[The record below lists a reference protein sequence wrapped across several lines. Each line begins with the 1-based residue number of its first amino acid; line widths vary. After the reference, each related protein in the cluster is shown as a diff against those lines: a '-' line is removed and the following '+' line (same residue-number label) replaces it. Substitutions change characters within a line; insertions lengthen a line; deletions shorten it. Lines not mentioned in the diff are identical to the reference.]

1 MFAPLK
7 FAADADFETG
17 LFATLAYGGFSFT
30 KETHTAQV
38 GPLVLKVQEKESVTV
53 PVVLSAAAIALGLFL
68 LVGLRN
74 K

>member
-1 MFAPLK
+1 MS
-7 FAADADFETG
+7 AAKIAGILLIVAGG
-17 LFATLAYGGFSFT
+17 LGLVYGGFSFT

-38 GPLVLKVQEKESVTV
+38 GPLVLKVQEKESVTI